1 MAGKKQRKVQE
12 RDLQGF
18 KYLEL
23 LEPVLKRLCGLGT
36 ERDRAGNRD
45 LYFDQ

>member
-12 RDLQGF
+12 KDLQGV

-23 LEPVLKRLCGLGT
+23 LEPVLERLCGLGT